1 MPRTIQSTVRVLATL
16 AFACAGGAR
25 ALGEYPDYPATNSP
39 PQAEVGTPR
48 TPHAIDDNLYRPA
61 ELTNTST
68 SAPLRLPARLQRPDR
83 QAAGSAELASDIGQ
97 GRESLEDRVERS
109 VPLAP
114 KAPESKP
121 GSRSSQMSPFVTG
134 AASLGIVLGLFL
146 MVAWAVRR
154 GMPRNAALLPR
165 EAVEILGRA
174 PLVGRQQVH
183 LVRCGNKVLLLSVS
197 AASVETLTEITDQA
211 EVERL
216 GEICR
221 QAGGGA
227 AASFRQVFGQF
238 ARPGQA
244 TYVSARE
251 EDELDF
257 AHLEVGG
264 RLLAREAHA

>member
-1 MPRTIQSTVRVLATL
+1 MPRITRSNAQVMATWALVLAT
-16 AFACAGGAR
+16 GAS
-25 ALGEYPDYPATNSP
+25 ALGDYPDYTVSNSP
-39 PQAEVGTPR
+39 SQAEVGTPR
-48 TPHAIDDNLYRPA
+48 TPHAIDENLNRPA
-61 ELTNTST
+61 ELNNNGTG
-68 SAPLRLPARLQRPDR
+68 APLRLPARLQPPERR
-83 QAAGSAELASDIGQ
+83 VVGNAELASDTGQ
-97 GRESLEDRVERS
+97 AGEFATEHA

-114 KAPESKP
+114 KAADAKP
-121 GSRSSQMSPFVTG
+121 GLKSGQMSPFVTG

-146 MVAWAVRR
+146 AVAWAVRR
-154 GMPRNAALLPR
+154 GMPRNAAILPR

-197 AASVETLTEITDQA
+197 ATSVETLTEITDRA

-244 TYVSARE
+244 PYVSARE
-251 EDELDF
+251 ADELDF

-264 RLLAREAHA
+264 RRLAREAHA

>member
-1 MPRTIQSTVRVLATL
+1 MPRIKWLMTPMLATL
-16 AFACAGGAR
+16 ALALAAAET
-25 ALGEYPDYPATNSP
+25 ALGDFPDYAVTNAPS
-39 PQAEVGTPR
+39 QAEMGTPR
-48 TPHAIDDNLYRPA
+48 TPHAIDENLNRPA
-61 ELTNTST
+61 ELNNAGT
-68 SAPLRLPARLQRPDR
+68 SAPLRLPARMQPDR
-83 QAAGSAELASDIGQ
+83 RVPGDAELASDTAQ
-97 GRESLEDRVERS
+97 VRELPIEHS

-114 KAPESKP
+114 KVGDTKLA
-121 GSRSSQMSPFVTG
+121 SRSSEMSPFVTG

-154 GMPRNAALLPR
+154 GMPRNATLLPR

-197 AASVETLTEITDQA
+197 ATSVETLTEITDPA

-221 QAGGGA
+221 QTGGG

-238 ARPGQA
+238 ARPDQA
-244 TYVSARE
+244 AYVSTRE
-251 EDELDF
+251 ADELDY

-264 RLLAREAHA
+264 RRLAREAHA

>member
-1 MPRTIQSTVRVLATL
+1 MPRITRSTARLLATL
-16 AFACAGGAR
+16 VLACAGGAT
-25 ALGEYPDYPATNSP
+25 ALGDFPDYAAANGPS
-39 PQAEVGTPR
+39 QAESGTPR
-48 TPHAIDDNLYRPA
+48 TPRALDENLHRPA
-61 ELTNTST
+61 ELNST
-68 SAPLRLPARLQRPDR
+68 GASAPLRLPARLQPPDHR
-83 QAAGSAELASDIGQ
+83 ETGSAELASDTGPAR
-97 GRESLEDRVERS
+97 GPLVEHA

-114 KAPESKP
+114 KSAESKP
-121 GSRSSQMSPFVTG
+121 GLRSGEMSPFVTG

-197 AASVETLTEITDQA
+197 AASVETLTEITDQT

-238 ARPGQA
+238 ARPDQA
-244 TYVSARE
+244 AYVSARDA
-251 EDELDF
+251 DELDF

-264 RLLAREAHA
+264 RRLAREAHA

>member
-1 MPRTIQSTVRVLATL
+1 MPRNIRSIARIVATL
-16 AFACAGGAR
+16 TFACAGGAT
-25 ALGEYPDYPATNSP
+25 AIGDYPDYAATNSP
-39 PQAEVGTPR
+39 SQAEVGTPR
-48 TPHAIDDNLYRPA
+48 TPRALDENLKRPA
-61 ELTNTST
+61 ELINTGT
-68 SAPLRLPARLQRPDR
+68 GAPLRLPARLQPPDR
-83 QAAGSAELASDIGQ
+83 REAGNAELASDIGQ
-97 GRESLEDRVERS
+97 AREPLVEHA

-114 KAPESKP
+114 KSEPKP
-121 GSRSSQMSPFVTG
+121 GLRSSEMSPFITG

-197 AASVETLTEITDQA
+197 AASVETLTEITDRA

-244 TYVSARE
+244 AYVSARE
-251 EDELDF
+251 ADELDF

-264 RLLAREAHA
+264 RRLAREAHA

>member
-1 MPRTIQSTVRVLATL
+1 MPRNIRSIARILATL
-16 AFACAGGAR
+16 TFACAGGAT
-25 ALGEYPDYPATNSP
+25 ALGDHPDYANANSQS
-39 PQAEVGTPR
+39 QAEVGTPR
-48 TPHAIDDNLYRPA
+48 TPRAQDENLNRPA
-61 ELTNTST
+61 ELINTGT
-68 SAPLRLPARLQRPDR
+68 GAPLRLPARLQPTDR
-83 QAAGSAELASDIGQ
+83 RDAGSAELASDIGQ
-97 GRESLEDRVERS
+97 AREPLVEHA

-114 KAPESKP
+114 KSAESKP
-121 GSRSSQMSPFVTG
+121 GSRSSEMSPFITG

-238 ARPGQA
+238 ARQGQA
-244 TYVSARE
+244 AYVSARE
-251 EDELDF
+251 ADELDF

-264 RLLAREAHA
+264 RRLAREAHA

>member
-1 MPRTIQSTVRVLATL
+1 M
-16 AFACAGGAR
+16 
-25 ALGEYPDYPATNSP
+25 ALGDHSDYAAANSP
-39 PQAEVGTPR
+39 SQAEVGTPR
-48 TPHAIDDNLYRPA
+48 TSRALDENLSRPA
-61 ELTNTST
+61 ELNST
-68 SAPLRLPARLQRPDR
+68 GTPLRLPTRLQPPDR
-83 QAAGSAELASDIGQ
+83 RETGSAELASDTGQ
-97 GRESLEDRVERS
+97 ARDPHVEHA

-114 KAPESKP
+114 KSEPKP
-121 GSRSSQMSPFVTG
+121 NSRSSEMSPFVTG

-183 LVRCGNKVLLLSVS
+183 LVRCGNKVLLLCVS

-238 ARPGQA
+238 ARPDQA
-244 TYVSARE
+244 AYVSARE
-251 EDELDF
+251 ADELDF

-264 RLLAREAHA
+264 RRLVREAQA

>member
-1 MPRTIQSTVRVLATL
+1 MPRIIRSIAQVLATL
-16 AFACAGGAR
+16 ALSCAGGAR
-25 ALGEYPDYPATNSP
+25 ALGDYPDYSATNSP
-39 PQAEVGTPR
+39 SQAEVGTPR
-48 TPHAIDDNLYRPA
+48 TPHSIDENPNRPA
-61 ELTNTST
+61 ELKNTGT
-68 SAPLRLPARLQRPDR
+68 SAPLRLPARMQPPDR
-83 QAAGSAELASDIGQ
+83 RVAGNAELASDTGQ
-97 GRESLEDRVERS
+97 VREPFVEHS

-121 GSRSSQMSPFVTG
+121 GLRSSEMSPFVTG

-197 AASVETLTEITDQA
+197 ASSVETLTEITDSA

-221 QAGGGA
+221 QTGGGA

-238 ARPGQA
+238 ARPDQA
-244 TYVSARE
+244 AYVSARE
-251 EDELDF
+251 ADELDF

-264 RLLAREAHA
+264 RRLAREAHA